1 MSRAARTAVV
11 AGVVSILCA
20 IVLAFGQAAA
30 VRSDVSAPLFMIML
44 ASTLVGLVAGML
56 AIRRRDDRRLA
67 VAGIVLTL
75 PALIVIGIVAL
86 VLVALVS
93 GEFQPS

>member
-1 MSRAARTAVV
+1 
-11 AGVVSILCA
+11 
-20 IVLAFGQAAA
+20 
-30 VRSDVSAPLFMIML
+30 MIML